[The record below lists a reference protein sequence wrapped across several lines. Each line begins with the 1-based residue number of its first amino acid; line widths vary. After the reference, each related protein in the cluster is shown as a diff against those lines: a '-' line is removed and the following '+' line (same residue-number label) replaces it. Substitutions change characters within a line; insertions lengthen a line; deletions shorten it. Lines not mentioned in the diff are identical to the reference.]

1 MCIHV
6 LCVLYIGLLVE
17 KTAHKLHIHVD
28 SVALKYLPGHNIVYS
43 LNTLM
48 RVFSLGRFAA
58 CIYICMKIYRHRA
71 PQNMEKENLEK
82 EK

>member
-17 KTAHKLHIHVD
+17 KTAHKLHIHVVYTD
-28 SVALKYLPGHNIVYS
+28 SVALKCLPGHNIIVYS

-48 RVFSLGRFAA
+48 RVFSLGR
-58 CIYICMKIYRHRA
+58 CGLLLVYMH
-71 PQNMEKENLEK
+71 ENLQT
-82 EK
+82 